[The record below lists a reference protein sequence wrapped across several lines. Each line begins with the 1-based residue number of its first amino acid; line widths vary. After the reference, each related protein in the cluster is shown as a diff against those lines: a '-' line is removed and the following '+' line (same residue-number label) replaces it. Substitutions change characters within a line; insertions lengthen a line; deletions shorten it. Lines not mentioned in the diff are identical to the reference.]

1 MTRGAGYD
9 ATGKLNVAGKDYV
22 NVTSEINLVSG
33 GVTVGSIIGG
43 LYPFDGSGTAFSPFV
58 IDSYRKLLLAGN
70 YMYASFS
77 LAKDIIIGDLNDDGR
92 LDGADGYDYDYAPIG
107 NGATFTGSFDG
118 KNHSI
123 IGLTDSLFAANAGT
137 VRDVYLTV
145 NYKVYAYEEDIL
157 ESDKA
162 VGADGVTYTWAKV
175 AEKDADL
182 VFGAVA
188 GVNLAGGKILRV
200 SVAGE
205 ISVTLAGQGKA
216 VIGGFVGIDRGGQI
230 IASGMEAAMKVR
242 AVSVEA
248 GGVAGACEDTYG
260 LIDEDNSVQIPG
272 GLDVG
277 GATVRA
283 GLYIGAIKTVYAERP
298 VFAATNTTL
307 KINGADKGNTVY
319 VGYDING

>member
-1 MTRGAGYD
+1 M
-9 ATGKLNVAGKDYV
+9 
-22 NVTSEINLVSG
+22 
-33 GVTVGSIIGG
+33 
-43 LYPFDGSGTAFSPFV
+43 
-58 IDSYRKLLLAGN
+58 
-70 YMYASFS
+70 
-77 LAKDIIIGDLNDDGR
+77 
-92 LDGADGYDYDYAPIG
+92 
-107 NGATFTGSFDG
+107 
-118 KNHSI
+118 
-123 IGLTDSLFAANAGT
+123 FAANAGT

-145 NYKVYAYEEDIL
+145 NYKVYAYEEDIP

-188 GVNLAGGKILRV
+188 GENLAGGKILRV

-216 VIGGFVGIDRGGQI
+216 VVGGFVGIDRGGQI

-248 GGVAGACEDTYG
+248 GGAAGACEDTYG

-298 VFAATNTTL
+298 VFAATGTTL